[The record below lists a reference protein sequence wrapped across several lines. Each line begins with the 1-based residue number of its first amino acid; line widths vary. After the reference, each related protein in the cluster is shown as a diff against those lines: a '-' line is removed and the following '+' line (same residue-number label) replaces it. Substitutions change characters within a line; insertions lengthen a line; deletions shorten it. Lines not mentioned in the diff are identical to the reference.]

1 MGCGSSIHNVPT
13 VNGNDPRNN
22 RKLDKGQR
30 RQGDLDQGQRRQ
42 GELDQGQ
49 RRQGELDQGQ
59 RRQGDLNQG
68 QRRQGDLDQ
77 GQRRQGELDQRPRR
91 QELHQGQRPQGELDQ
106 RQRRQGE
113 QHQGQQDQAVQVFF
127 PSNYTGIPEV
137 AETPHLVNILPNQEI
152 YLSIA
157 LQVVDTGQEV
167 TVEEDIVQSASPD
180 DIRLSMSNDLDVAA
194 TNIQVRQGSVIIDMK
209 VIGWESLEK
218 LLKSSKNGQ
227 LEKCLKK
234 VLLTPDI
241 TKGKDMSLKM
251 HIVNEDKLRKLVKL
265 MKLLCV
271 KDAEKG
277 NGQSSESVRFTFCP
291 ERRMWFWTPYHNKPI
306 WMEVSHERVRGG
318 PRQGHAPAD
327 KYLEIIKF
335 LQQEKPTLKD
345 NTSACVICDLVGP
358 PTKISVSPPS
368 AGTKNR
374 TTGMEGGASGTQ
386 EVEDDQNMSV
396 PLNRKDKLRVSRDS
410 GYGSPRD
417 PPDASS
423 GDQGEND

>member
-1 MGCGSSIHNVPT
+1 MGCAPSNTRVLTANGNVPY
-13 VNGNDPRNN
+13 NN
-22 RKLDKGQR
+22 RKLDH
-30 RQGDLDQGQRRQ
+30 GQRRQ
-42 GELDQGQ
+42 GELDH
-49 RRQGELDQGQ
+49 
-59 RRQGDLNQG
+59 
-68 QRRQGDLDQ
+68 
-77 GQRRQGELDQRPRR
+77 GQRRQGELDQRLRR
-91 QELHQGQRPQGELDQ
+91 QELHQGQRRQGELDQ

-113 QHQGQQDQAVQVFF
+113 PHQGQQDQAVQVFF

-152 YLSIA
+152 PLRIA
-157 LQVVDTGQEV
+157 LQVVDTGQGE
-167 TVEEDIVQSASPD
+167 TAEEIVRSASPD
-180 DIRLSMSNDLDVAA
+180 GISVIMRDDLHVIA
-194 TNIQVRQGSVIIDMK
+194 TNIQVRQGSVIIDMN

-265 MKLLCV
+265 MKLLYV

-277 NGQSSESVRFTFCP
+277 NAQNSESVRFTFCP
-291 ERRMWFWTPYHNKPI
+291 ERRMWFWTPYLKKHI
-306 WMEVSHERVRGG
+306 WMEVSYEEVQGG
-318 PRQGHAPAD
+318 PLKGHVPED
-327 KYLEIIKF
+327 KYLEIIRY
-335 LQQEKPTLKD
+335 LQQEKPTLKA
-345 NTSACVICDLVGP
+345 NTSTCVICDLVPITGKVP
-358 PTKISVSPPS
+358 EIKYTEITVSPPS

-386 EVEDDQNMSV
+386 DVKNYQNMSV
-396 PLNRKDKLRVSRDS
+396 PLNRKDKLRASRDS

-417 PPDASS
+417 PPDASG
-423 GDQGEND
+423 GDQGGNH